1 LETNNPGIPELIKEL
16 LNRSTAVD
24 FWETFPDDRKEDI
37 MQAIVEIEN
46 GEIVYYEDFITNR
59 K

>member
-1 LETNNPGIPELIKEL
+1 
-16 LNRSTAVD
+16 VD